1 MRAGTRSAGVGSGA
15 GMMMNAVSL
24 SSAFAKA
31 PNARLSR
38 GSVRAGGRGIVRR
51 AVQTKA
57 AAEADPSRVLGII
70 LGGGAGSRLF
80 PLTKTRSKPAVPIGG
95 GYRLIDVPVS
105 NCINSGIQRV
115 FVLTQYNSTS
125 LNRHLSQSYRS
136 FTGNGGFVESLS
148 AMVSPDSEKWFEGTA
163 DAVRQYLWEFE
174 ALKNID
180 NVVILSGDHLY
191 RMDYLDFVRN
201 HVEKNADISVG
212 ALPEIEENASSFGLM
227 KIDKTGK
234 IVEFAEKPKGDA
246 LKAMQ
251 VDTTVLGL
259 SKEEATKK
267 PYIASM
273 GIYVFKKDVLVSLLR
288 DKYPSDTDF
297 GGEIIPKAAVTMNVQ
312 AHLFNGYWEDIGTVK
327 SFFNANLA
335 MAEENP
341 PFEFSDANL
350 PIYTRP
356 RYLPPARILNCQIS
370 SCILGHGSLV
380 QDSKVHHS
388 VVGVRSVI
396 DDGCDIKDVLLMG
409 ADYYESEAEA
419 KIVKAKGGEKLGI
432 GKNCT
437 IQNCIIDKNAR
448 IGDNCSITNKA
459 GVQDADLE
467 SQGIYIRSGIVVV
480 VKGATIP
487 AGTVI

>member
-1 MRAGTRSAGVGSGA
+1 M
-15 GMMMNAVSL
+15 SL
-24 SSAFAKA
+24 CSTFAKA
-31 PNARLSR
+31 PEARLSR
-38 GSVRAGGRGIVRR
+38 RGGSKVARRGMPAVRR
-51 AVQTKA
+51 AAQTRA

-125 LNRHLSQSYRS
+125 LNRHLNSSYRS

-148 AMVSPDSEKWFEGTA
+148 AMVSPESETWFEGTA

-180 NVVILSGDHLY
+180 NVIILSGDHLY

-212 ALPEIEENASSFGLM
+212 ALPEIEENASGFGLM
-227 KIDKTGK
+227 KIDGTGK

-259 SKEEATKK
+259 SKEEAARK

-288 DKYPSDTDF
+288 DKFPKDTDF
-297 GGEIIPKAAVTMNVQ
+297 GGEIIPKAAATMNVQ

-327 SFFNANLA
+327 SFFSANLA

-341 PFEFSDANL
+341 SFEFFDVNQ

-370 SCILGHGSLV
+370 ECILGHGSLV

-396 DDGCDIKDVLLMG
+396 GDGCDIKDALLMG

-419 KIVKAKGGEKLGI
+419 SAVEAKGGVALGV
-432 GKNCT
+432 GPNCT
-437 IQNCIIDKNAR
+437 IRNCIIDKNAR
-448 IGDNCSITNKA
+448 IGANCSITNEA
-459 GVQDADLE
+459 GVMEADLE
-467 SQGIYIRSGIVVV
+467 SQGIYIRSGIVIV